1 MPVPILTA
9 PRLPPTVAPPPLA
22 GLVVLAVEDS
32 RLAADGLRLLA
43 QALGARL
50 RRAGTRA
57 EADRHLAAYRPD
69 ALLVDLGLPDG
80 RGEGLIARLARDA
93 RRPAVIIGMS
103 ASAGG
108 RDVALACGADG
119 YIDKPILRGT
129 DVAKAILSH
138 LPEQRA
144 SVPEIMLDLP
154 APDPCALADD
164 LALAAELLEDEPD
177 RATRAWLSAFLT
189 GIARQSGDAVLESAA
204 TAFSGGTGSGLLMRL
219 VEDRRAAA
227 LPF

>member
-1 MPVPILTA
+1 MPDPILSA
-9 PRLPPTVAPPPLA
+9 PRPPPPALPLPLA

-80 RGEGLIARLARDA
+80 RGEGLIARLARDP
-93 RRPAVIIGMS
+93 RRPAVILGMS
-103 ASAGG
+103 ASADG
-108 RDVALACGADG
+108 RALALACGADG
-119 YIDKPILRGT
+119 YIDKPILRGL
-129 DVAKAILSH
+129 DVAEAILAH
-138 LPEQRA
+138 LPERRGA
-144 SVPEIMLDLP
+144 GAAMPLALPE
-154 APDPCALADD
+154 PDPLALADD
-164 LALAAELLEDEPD
+164 LALAAELLEDPD
-177 RATRAWLSAFLT
+177 PATRGWLSSFLA

-204 TAFSGGTGSGLLMRL
+204 MALADGACTGLLARL